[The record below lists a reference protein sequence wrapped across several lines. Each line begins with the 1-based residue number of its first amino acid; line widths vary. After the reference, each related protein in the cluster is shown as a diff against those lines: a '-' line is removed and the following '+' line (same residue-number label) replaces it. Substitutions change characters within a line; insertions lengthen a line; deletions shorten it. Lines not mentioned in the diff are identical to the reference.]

1 MNNDKLNID
10 TCTHKLVKMSG
21 ERETSTD
28 FTKNVMS
35 QILKNPSINVNFVS
49 NDDKRSNFWLF
60 IAIGIMVVGYSVY
73 FFVKNQINIDS
84 GIGSIDKPEYLKFFT
99 NFFSNL
105 FSELS
110 LSPYILIALLGV
122 VVLVVM
128 DKTIVRY
135 LYSL

>member
-1 MNNDKLNID
+1 MNNNKLNID
-10 TCTHKLVKMSG
+10 TYTHKLVKMSG
-21 ERETSTD
+21 ERETSAK

-49 NDDKRSNFWLF
+49 KDDKRSNFWLF

-73 FFVKNQINIDS
+73 YFVKNQFKLDS

-99 NFFSNL
+99 DFFTNL
-105 FSELS
+105 FNELS

-135 LYSL
+135 LYSI